1 MKKPKPR
8 MNRWTEAQKEWLGYK
23 RRMATLDK
31 KDVSLSEAP
40 WEEEA
45 EEEDV
50 DNGG

>member
-1 MKKPKPR
+1 MS
-8 MNRWTEAQKEWLGYK
+8 RWTEAQKEWLGYK

-40 WEEEA
+40 WEEEP